1 MRKSPPE
8 KEENFSGIGQFPPDE
23 ALLTAAETCAVLK
36 VSRKTLWSYSNG
48 HSPVL
53 PPVKIGAH
61 VKWTVGD
68 VKKFIRERKIAA

>member
-1 MRKSPPE
+1 MRKSPSE